1 MQRRRRT
8 PVGAVA
14 AALVSVLLM
23 LAVAGP
29 AVATEPVLVVP
40 GGERD
45 GQVALDPPVQVAD
58 DGIITWLLRN
68 GGDDEL
74 TFALA
79 IHDVEVRGDG
89 VDLGAERDDV
99 APPADE
105 VVLGPGEVARLRLH
119 VSGASL
125 LALVARTVDAT
136 PDTEV
141 SALAL
146 AGEPV
151 IVTPSVVDAS
161 GSGDAVTVRLDAD
174 RAAIVDVAVRVS
186 SWPGIGSSTEQLRDV
201 VVPAGGRD
209 LAVGLGGPSLGRLT
223 VEVAVS
229 SPGSPVA
236 SAAIWWWPRNLLAV
250 IAAALIAIAAVGTW
264 AWRRRAGHEPAPPTP
279 DDTPLSGN

>member
-1 MQRRRRT
+1 MQRRGMT
-8 PVGAVA
+8 PVGVGVTAMA
-14 AALVSVLLM
+14 GVLLILI
-23 LAVAGP
+23 LAVVGP

-40 GGERD
+40 GGQHD
-45 GQVALDPPVQVAD
+45 GQVALDPPVQVAN
-58 DGIITWLLRN
+58 DGIVTWLLRN
-68 GGDDEL
+68 GGSDEL

-79 IHDVEVRGDG
+79 IHDVEVRGDR
-89 VDLGAERDDV
+89 VDLGAARDDV

-105 VVLGPGEVARLRLH
+105 VVLGPGEMARLRLH
-119 VSGASL
+119 VSDASL

-146 AGEPV
+146 VGEPAT
-151 IVTPSVVDAS
+151 VTPSVVDAS
-161 GSGDAVTVRLDAD
+161 VTGDAVTVRLDAD
-174 RAAIVDVAVRVS
+174 RAAIVDIAVRVS
-186 SWPGIGSSTEQLRDV
+186 SWPGIGSSTQQLRDV

-236 SAAIWWWPRNLLAV
+236 SAAIWWWPRNMLAI
-250 IAAALIAIAAVGTW
+250 IAAILIAIAAVGTW
-264 AWRRRAGHEPAPPTP
+264 ARRRRNGQATEGPPTA
-279 DDTPLSGN
+279 